1 MASAGNQVSRFE
13 GAEGKQSANECDFKM
28 YKTLF
33 RIHKKRMPE
42 CALLMHSLCKS
53 DMIILIKKIP
63 KNNDKEA
70 TYGHRCS
77 GSG

>member
-1 MASAGNQVSRFE
+1 
-13 GAEGKQSANECDFKM
+13 M